1 MSSDTYLRKA
11 LVNLRENRVL
21 SQSATAEERRHCVLR
36 RGMIDWL
43 VAEKPQ
49 DLRELYERLPE
60 RLWIETDMQQL
71 EKYSE
76 EILKLVQLYSPGGWG
91 FRR

>member
-1 MSSDTYLRKA
+1 MSSDTYLRKV
-11 LVNLRENRVL
+11 LVNLREKRVL
-21 SQSATAEERRHCVLR
+21 RQSASAEERRHCVLR

-49 DLRELYERLPE
+49 DLGEWCEHLPQ
-60 RLWIETDMQQL
+60 RLWLETDMQQL
-71 EKYSE
+71 EKYGE